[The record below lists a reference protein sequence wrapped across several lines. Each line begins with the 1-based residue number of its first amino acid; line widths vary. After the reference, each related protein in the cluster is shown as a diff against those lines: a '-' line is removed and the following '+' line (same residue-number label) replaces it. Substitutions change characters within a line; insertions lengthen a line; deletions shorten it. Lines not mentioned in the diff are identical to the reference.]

1 MEVLPCENVVPKD
14 AYLEV
19 PGMRDSAGGVDLFDD
34 LLFLVGGVSARVN
47 KMPTFELIFP
57 RNFLEVNYSSLKF
70 DEKTDNFPRK
80 SEIFQLS
87 MIYLR

>member
-1 MEVLPCENVVPKD
+1 MGGPLAFHMWRPAGVISPSHQS
-14 AYLEV
+14 
-19 PGMRDSAGGVDLFDD
+19 SASKEFRG
-34 LLFLVGGVSARVN
+34 LLLSRVN

-87 MIYLR
+87 MIFLG

>member
-1 MEVLPCENVVPKD
+1 MLIQEYEKNDGDHANGSLIW
-14 AYLEV
+14 
-19 PGMRDSAGGVDLFDD
+19 
-34 LLFLVGGVSARVN
+34 VS

-87 MIYLR
+87 MIFLS